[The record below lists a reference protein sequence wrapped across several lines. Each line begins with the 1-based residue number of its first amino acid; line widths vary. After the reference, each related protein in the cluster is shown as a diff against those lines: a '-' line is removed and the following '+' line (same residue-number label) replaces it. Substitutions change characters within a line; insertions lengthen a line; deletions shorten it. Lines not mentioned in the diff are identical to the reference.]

1 MAIPR
6 QRFAATTPMGTGALL
21 RRLGRV
27 IAALGLTALLLV
39 FLVASRWFD
48 AGRMPDREIRE
59 LEVIDPVALPA
70 PPPPPPIEPEEP
82 PPPPPPPRLPRLE
95 VQLENVAPPVRATID
110 RRIDLTMQ
118 TADFALEVA
127 PPVVPAPVAAPRPS
141 PSPRPAPVKATP
153 KPAPKPVMKA
163 SYSAGELDARPRLV
177 NRPAATYPSGLLRQG
192 IRQGKVVLEVSIS
205 TSGRV
210 TVRRVISSS
219 HPDFSAMA
227 RSFAGRARFTV
238 PRKNGQ
244 PVTAIY
250 QWPLVLKP

>member
-1 MAIPR
+1 MTPTS
-6 QRFAATTPMGTGALL
+6 QRFAAASPAGTGALL
-21 RRLGRV
+21 WRLGRV
-27 IAALGLTALLLV
+27 IAALGLTAMLLI
-39 FLVASRWFD
+39 FLVATRWFD

-59 LEVIDPVALPA
+59 LEVIEPVALPA
-70 PPPPPPIEPEEP
+70 PPPPPPLDPEEP
-82 PPPPPPPRLPRLE
+82 PPPPPPPRLPQLE

-118 TADFALEVA
+118 TADFVLEVD
-127 PPVVPAPVAAPRPS
+127 PPPTPIAAPRPT
-141 PSPRPAPVKATP
+141 PAPRPAPVRSAP
-153 KPAPKPVMKA
+153 KPAPRAPMKTT
-163 SYSAGELDARPRLV
+163 YSAGELDARPRLV
-177 NRPAATYPSGLLRQG
+177 NRPAATYPSSLLRQG
-192 IRQGKVVLEVSIS
+192 VRQGKVTLEVSIS